1 MNNMDNRTKLYLNG
15 DVHVH
20 RKGRKELVIFSSIPE
35 WIVGEEGIYE
45 TIMSLNGK
53 CFSDIDNE
61 QIQELYKSLE
71 EMELLLPE
79 KDIEQVND
87 LKTEIY
93 PINGMWINVD
103 SNCNLRCKHCF
114 IGETLCESENKLS
127 LIDIQKLAKELKEL
141 STGNLRVVIAG
152 GEPLLRKDIID
163 IVKAID
169 DVDGLYPNI
178 ITNGLL
184 LTDEIIKFLAERQI
198 ETTISLDGTTK
209 EMHEF
214 LRGKNTYE
222 KTMEKIWECKNAGV
236 PLILS
241 MTVHKKNQDTVLD
254 YFDFAEKVGAKRVI
268 LNFLNTI
275 GNAKMNNLEPADE
288 FEIIHGLLEKACD
301 DSDVKRRLV
310 NTAVSKLVETV
321 LYPIRT
327 DCCGSGINN
336 CSILANGDVSPCPSF
351 QGSGFIGGNIKEK
364 SLKEIWNN
372 PKTFALHRSVDITN
386 LNAVCSKCEVRLF
399 CGGGCRAQAYY
410 ASNGDMKARSPHCK
424 EYKKLYVDL
433 MWLLEENPGLR
444 ELKTLQSES
453 LFHERLV

>member
-61 QIQELYKSLE
+61 QIQELYKSLV

-184 LTDEIIKFLAERQI
+184 LTDEIIKFL
-198 ETTISLDGTTK
+198 
-209 EMHEF
+209 
-214 LRGKNTYE
+214 LRGK
-222 KTMEKIWECKNAGV
+222 
-236 PLILS
+236 
-241 MTVHKKNQDTVLD
+241 
-254 YFDFAEKVGAKRVI
+254 
-268 LNFLNTI
+268 
-275 GNAKMNNLEPADE
+275 
-288 FEIIHGLLEKACD
+288 
-301 DSDVKRRLV
+301 
-310 NTAVSKLVETV
+310 
-321 LYPIRT
+321 
-327 DCCGSGINN
+327 
-336 CSILANGDVSPCPSF
+336 
-351 QGSGFIGGNIKEK
+351 
-364 SLKEIWNN
+364 
-372 PKTFALHRSVDITN
+372 
-386 LNAVCSKCEVRLF
+386 
-399 CGGGCRAQAYY
+399 
-410 ASNGDMKARSPHCK
+410 
-424 EYKKLYVDL
+424 
-433 MWLLEENPGLR
+433 
-444 ELKTLQSES
+444 
-453 LFHERLV
+453 

>member
-61 QIQELYKSLE
+61 QIQELYKSLV

-184 LTDEIIKFLAERQI
+184 LTD
-198 ETTISLDGTTK
+198 
-209 EMHEF
+209 
-214 LRGKNTYE
+214 
-222 KTMEKIWECKNAGV
+222 
-236 PLILS
+236 
-241 MTVHKKNQDTVLD
+241 
-254 YFDFAEKVGAKRVI
+254 
-268 LNFLNTI
+268 
-275 GNAKMNNLEPADE
+275 
-288 FEIIHGLLEKACD
+288 
-301 DSDVKRRLV
+301 
-310 NTAVSKLVETV
+310 
-321 LYPIRT
+321 
-327 DCCGSGINN
+327 
-336 CSILANGDVSPCPSF
+336 
-351 QGSGFIGGNIKEK
+351 
-364 SLKEIWNN
+364 
-372 PKTFALHRSVDITN
+372 
-386 LNAVCSKCEVRLF
+386 
-399 CGGGCRAQAYY
+399 
-410 ASNGDMKARSPHCK
+410 
-424 EYKKLYVDL
+424 
-433 MWLLEENPGLR
+433 
-444 ELKTLQSES
+444 
-453 LFHERLV
+453 